1 MQCSVFSAN
10 LVLLA
15 AENEENLKRSIYFL
29 RFNLIVQRS
38 QSEFALNQFIKLTNV
53 DSLARCESASYR
65 LHSERLIIL
74 E

>member
-1 MQCSVFSAN
+1 MQESEYEAN

-38 QSEFALNQFIKLTNV
+38 QSEFTLINLLN
-53 DSLARCESASYR
+53 
-65 LHSERLIIL
+65 
-74 E
+74 